1 MLNTTSRRLI
11 AAAVAAVTATSLA
24 ACSDDEDDAQPASTP
39 AEDSSQTTE
48 TETEDAQEGVAEHTF
63 TVTDEI
69 SVADAGKV
77 RGLEMAADGS
87 LTAMVS
93 SIEQGTPARVVSID
107 TGNGE
112 TRDVA
117 EVSPEQWNYVDA
129 GVRSDPET
137 TSLVAPLTHLLD
149 DEGNRTDEV
158 LTASLDGN
166 PVQVNLDTGEVTVGS
181 NGPGGSPH
189 LGFADMG
196 DYLLT
201 SMNGGGLLSL
211 GNDGPDGLSGYAA
224 EMGPSGTD
232 SEVMVRVERQRVY
245 TTEIDAVDDSTAIAV
260 IAQDSVEDAGGAQ
273 LVTVDLTAEP
283 RSDEGNVTDTYSV
296 EGLPGGA
303 QITGV
308 ALDPEDENVAWISVN
323 GEDTLY
329 KVELES

>member
-1 MLNTTSRRLI
+1 MLNTTSRRLV
-11 AAAVAAVTATSLA
+11 AAAVAAATATALA
-24 ACSDDEDDAQPASTP
+24 ACSDDEDTAQPASAP
-39 AEDSSQTTE
+39 AEDTSQPTTE
-48 TETEDAQEGVAEHTF
+48 SEDVQDGVTEHTF

-69 SVADAGKV
+69 SVAEAGKV
-77 RGLEMAADGS
+77 RGLEMAADGN
-87 LTAMVS
+87 LTGLVS
-93 SIEQGTPARVVSID
+93 SVEKDTPARVVSID
-107 TGNGE
+107 TGSGDV
-112 TRDVA
+112 RDVA

-129 GVRSDPET
+129 GVRKDPEGS
-137 TSLVAPLTHLLD
+137 SLVAPLTHLQD
-149 DEGNRTDEV
+149 DQGNRTDEV

-196 DYLLT
+196 DYLLA
-201 SMNGGGLLSL
+201 SMNGGGLTSW

-232 SEVMVRVERQRVY
+232 NEVMVRVENQRVY
-245 TTEIDAVDDSTAIAV
+245 TTEIDAVDDTSVIAV

-273 LVTVDLTAEP
+273 LVTVDLTADP
-283 RSDEGNVTDTYSV
+283 RSDEGNVTDAYSV
-296 EGLPGGA
+296 EGLPEGA

-308 ALDPEDENVAWISVN
+308 ALDPEDENVAWVSVN

-329 KVELES
+329 KVELDS